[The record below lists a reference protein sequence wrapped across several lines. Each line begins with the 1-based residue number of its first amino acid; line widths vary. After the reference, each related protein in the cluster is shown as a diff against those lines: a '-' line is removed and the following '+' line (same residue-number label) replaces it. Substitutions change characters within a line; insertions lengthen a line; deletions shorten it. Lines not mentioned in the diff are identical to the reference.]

1 MYKSS
6 GNLQR
11 KKILKILHRKIN
23 LENLSMGTM
32 KNIACYHIFC
42 KKNFLNKLMMLPLRL
57 WNNWPKMNSFTYN
70 SSDAVLQCS
79 IFYKNTYVRNLL
91 FLSTTKQIYIIS
103 LWELF
108 TCGFTPP
115 YWFKVLTYFKQCPLS
130 TAPEKQVSWWCHGI

>member
-1 MYKSS
+1 M
-6 GNLQR
+6 
-11 KKILKILHRKIN
+11 KKIIKTLQRKIN
-23 LENLSMGTM
+23 LKNLSQGSIINFVCYTYST
-32 KNIACYHIFC
+32 KN
-42 KKNFLNKLMMLPLRL
+42 NFLKKLMIPLRL

-108 TCGFTPP
+108 TRGFTPP
-115 YWFKVLTYFKQCPLS
+115 YWFKVLTHFKQCPLS
-130 TAPEKQVSWWCHGI
+130 TAPEKQVSWWFRGI